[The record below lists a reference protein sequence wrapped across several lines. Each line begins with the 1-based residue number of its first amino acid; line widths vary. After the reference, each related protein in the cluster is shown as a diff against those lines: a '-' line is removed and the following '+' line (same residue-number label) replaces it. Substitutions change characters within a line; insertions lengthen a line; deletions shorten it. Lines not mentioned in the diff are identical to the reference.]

1 MITRESGICPDK
13 YQLKQIERRFGMFIH
28 FGINTFANCEWSDGQ
43 LDKMLYNPSSLDC
56 DGWVKTAAEN
66 GMKYVIITA
75 KHHDGFCIWNT
86 DTTEYCVKN
95 TAFMTDVIAE
105 VSKHVKSTEFH
116 WEYIIHYGIEIQFC
130 IKRILEKDIYRI

>member
-1 MITRESGICPDK
+1 
-13 YQLKQIERRFGMFIH
+13 
-28 FGINTFANCEWSDGQ
+28 
-43 LDKMLYNPSSLDC
+43 
-56 DGWVKTAAEN
+56 
-66 GMKYVIITA
+66 MKYVIITA

-95 TAFMTDVIAE
+95 TACMTDVIAE
-105 VSKHVKSTEFH
+105 VSKACKSTEFH

>member
-86 DTTEYCVKN
+86 DTTE
-95 TAFMTDVIAE
+95 
-105 VSKHVKSTEFH
+105 FH